1 MVANFLLTPLA
12 TLATLTGPFTQIGM
26 DLGLS
31 ANVVAYSLIYGADQ
45 YLFPY
50 EYAVLLYFYSSGY
63 MRLRQI
69 MLIMGLRAVL
79 TLVFLVTVAVPY
91 WQLLGIF

>member
-1 MVANFLLTPLA
+1 
-12 TLATLTGPFTQIGM
+12 
-26 DLGLS
+26 
-31 ANVVAYSLIYGADQ
+31 
-45 YLFPY
+45 
-50 EYAVLLYFYSSGY
+50 